1 MDKENLTEENK
12 QKSDN
17 ENISVNNDAK
27 DENVSITTQRKN
39 KNLLKISISC
49 IALLIL
55 ITGSIMGYTQY
66 KSYKKDIEAANKAVS
81 YTHLF
86 TFLSFKAILSRMI
99 GVYFILPASLS
110 HVNLSFPIV
119 NSVVPCYNHLNEGGD
134 YI

>member
-17 ENISVNNDAK
+17 ENISVNEDAK

-55 ITGSIMGYTQY
+55 IAGSIIGYTQY
-66 KSYKKDIEAANKAVS
+66 KSYK
-81 YTHLF
+81 
-86 TFLSFKAILSRMI
+86 
-99 GVYFILPASLS
+99 
-110 HVNLSFPIV
+110 
-119 NSVVPCYNHLNEGGD
+119 
-134 YI
+134 